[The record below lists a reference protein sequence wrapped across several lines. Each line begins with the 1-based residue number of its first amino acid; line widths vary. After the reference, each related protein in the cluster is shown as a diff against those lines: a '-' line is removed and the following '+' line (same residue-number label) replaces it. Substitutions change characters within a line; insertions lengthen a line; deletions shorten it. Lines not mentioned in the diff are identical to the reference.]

1 MQQFFKNIYQ
11 YINPDKD
18 PGLQAANQLWESS
31 LPTLWLLGKTGAGK
45 STLVATVTGNELVE
59 VGNGFQPCTQTAV
72 EYSFPADNPVLRF
85 LDTRGLS
92 EADYDP
98 AEDISACQAQSHALL
113 VVMKAEE
120 PEQSDVLSAL
130 KKIRKDGRIDSV
142 LVVHTACLSIVD
154 PEQRLQAI
162 RYNQDQVEKVWGT
175 TLMSVNV
182 DFQAYAAGM
191 VAAHGREPF
200 GLSALNQQLAD
211 MLPIIHLMQ
220 QAQRHLDAEHSNF
233 LKLQQEVMWYAG
245 SAAATDALP
254 GVGMVS
260 VPALQGKMLHSLA
273 RQYGV
278 EWNRKRFSEFA
289 GLLGSSFALKYATK
303 LGLRQLAK
311 FIPVYGQTV
320 GSAVAVA
327 ISFALTYA
335 IGRAGCK
342 YLYHISRG
350 ETVDET
356 DIRQVFEQALKQ
368 AKSSQAGRAT
378 ADNMDNRQD
387 HEKNN
392 Q

>member
-1 MQQFFKNIYQ
+1 MQRFFKNIYQ

-18 PGLQAANQLWESS
+18 PALQAANQEWESS

-72 EYSFPADNPVLRF
+72 EYAFPAENPILRF

-98 AEDISACQAQSHALL
+98 SDDIEACQAQSHAL
-113 VVMKAEE
+113 VIVMKAEE
-120 PEQSDVLSAL
+120 PEQSDVLAAL

-142 LVVHTACLSIVD
+142 LLVHTACLSITD

-175 TLMSVNV
+175 TLMSVHV
-182 DFQAYAAGM
+182 DFHENSTDSVAGY
-191 VAAHGREPF
+191 HNELF
-200 GLSALNQQLAD
+200 GLSALNTQLAEL
-211 MLPIIHLMQ
+211 LPIIQLMQ
-220 QAQRHLDAEHSNF
+220 QAKQHGDAEHSNF
-233 LKLQQEVMWYAG
+233 QRLQQEIMWYAG
-245 SAAATDALP
+245 SAAASDALP
-254 GVGMVS
+254 GVGLVS
-260 VPALQGKMLHSLA
+260 VPAIQGKMLHSLA

-278 EWNRKRFSEFA
+278 EWNRKRFTEFA
-289 GLLGSSFALKYATK
+289 GLLGSSFALKYVTK
-303 LGLRQLAK
+303 LGVRQLAK

-327 ISFALTYA
+327 ISFGMTYA

-350 ETVDET
+350 EPIDET
-356 DIRQVFEQALKQ
+356 DIRHIFEQALKQ
-368 AKSSQAGRAT
+368 AKES
-378 ADNMDNRQD
+378 
-387 HEKNN
+387 HEKDN

>member
-11 YINPDKD
+11 YINPEKD
-18 PGLQAANQLWESS
+18 PALQAATQQWEST

-45 STLVATVTGNELVE
+45 STLIATVTGNELIE

-72 EYSFPADNPVLRF
+72 EYAFPSESPVLRF

-98 AEDISACQAQSHALL
+98 SDDISACQAQSHALL

-130 KKIRKDGRIDSV
+130 KKIRKDGRIDSL
-142 LVVHTACLSIVD
+142 LVVHTACLSILE

-182 DFQAYAAGM
+182 DFHAA
-191 VAAHGREPF
+191 APDAIATQTNELF
-200 GLSALNQQLAD
+200 GLSVLNERLAE
-211 MLPIIHLMQ
+211 MLPIIQLMQ
-220 QAQRHLDAEHSNF
+220 QAQQHGDAEDSNF
-233 LKLQQEVMWYAG
+233 QRLQQEVMWYAG
-245 SAAATDALP
+245 SAAASDALP
-254 GVGMVS
+254 GVGLVS
-260 VPALQGKMLHSLA
+260 VPAIQGKMLHSLA

-278 EWNRKRFSEFA
+278 EWNRKRFTEFA

-303 LGLRQLAK
+303 LGVRQLAK
-311 FIPVYGQTV
+311 FIPIYGQTV

-327 ISFALTYA
+327 ISFGMTYA

-350 ETVDET
+350 EAVNES
-356 DIRQVFEQALKQ
+356 DIRHVFEQALKQ
-368 AKSSQAGRAT
+368 AKES
-378 ADNMDNRQD
+378 
-387 HEKNN
+387 HEKDH

>member
-18 PGLQAANQLWESS
+18 PALQAANQEWESS

-72 EYSFPADNPVLRF
+72 EYAFPEENPVLRF

-98 AEDISACQAQSHALL
+98 SDDIEACQAQSHAL
-113 VVMKAEE
+113 VIVMKAEE
-120 PEQSDVLSAL
+120 PEQSDVLAAL

-142 LVVHTACLSIVD
+142 LLVHTACLSIID

-175 TLMSVNV
+175 TLMSVHV
-182 DFQAYAAGM
+182 DFHEESADSVAGYNN
-191 VAAHGREPF
+191 ELF
-200 GLSALNQQLAD
+200 GLSALNTQLAEL
-211 MLPIIHLMQ
+211 LPIIQLMQ
-220 QAQRHLDAEHSNF
+220 QAKQHGDAEHNNF
-233 LKLQQEVMWYAG
+233 LKLQQEIMWYAG
-245 SAAATDALP
+245 SAAASDALP
-254 GVGMVS
+254 GVGLVS
-260 VPALQGKMLHSLA
+260 VPAIQGKMLHSLA

-278 EWNRKRFSEFA
+278 EWNRKRFTEFA

-303 LGLRQLAK
+303 LGVRQLAK

-327 ISFALTYA
+327 ISFGMTYA

-350 ETVDET
+350 ESVDET
-356 DIRQVFEQALKQ
+356 DIRHIFEQALKQ
-368 AKSSQAGRAT
+368 AKES
-378 ADNMDNRQD
+378 
-387 HEKNN
+387 HEKDN